1 MTSFVSVDKKWCVSK
16 AIIAIVSQ
24 REVCEIDGS
33 LVPAMGDPVSA
44 GGGGGGTQWDAD
56 NSCLTCFYMT
66 TSY

>member
-16 AIIAIVSQ
+16 AIIAIVTQ

-33 LVPAMGDPVSA
+33 LVPAMGDPVS
-44 GGGGGGTQWDAD
+44 GGGGAQWDAE
-56 NSCLTCFYMT
+56 NSCLTCFSMT